1 MTVPLVPNSVEPS
14 AQSSP
19 KAAAATAAA
28 AAASG
33 ANTTVQLPASPAPAP
48 VTATV
53 APLPNSAATPAP
65 VTVEL
70 PASPAPAPVTA
81 HSEEGSKAAASSA
94 AAAVAQTVEK
104 KQDGGDGDT
113 ADDENSV
120 GEAVVCDEKKTRA
133 SKKVTDMKALLKALG
148 KKSVKD
154 AEKEAHIAEFLDI
167 RKDAIQELK
176 QKKGGNPPPYKG
188 EDWQPKL
195 DGIRDSIP
203 VTRHRFSVLD
213 MNLLEPLP
221 CMLQN
226 WGLPSVIMRSVSVN
240 LDSDGA
246 GARAPVVYHC
256 EYLPDEPEFPLCQGA
271 YLAPSL
277 EFFYTPEQLYRSW
290 VGFPGLKKADVET
303 YGFYSVGDIISIPGN
318 NGKLHPDDSLN
329 RFLVLGVIAHAKVVP
344 GEKPGEV
351 SQSIPNP
358 DRVMLILKRLIGELP
373 ELNASTF
380 LHTKIELL
388 EWQLEHAASL
398 IWHCEM

>member
-1 MTVPLVPNSVEPS
+1 M
-14 AQSSP
+14 
-19 KAAAATAAA
+19 
-28 AAASG
+28 
-33 ANTTVQLPASPAPAP
+33 
-48 VTATV
+48 
-53 APLPNSAATPAP
+53 
-65 VTVEL
+65 
-70 PASPAPAPVTA
+70 
-81 HSEEGSKAAASSA
+81 
-94 AAAVAQTVEK
+94 
-104 KQDGGDGDT
+104 
-113 ADDENSV
+113 
-120 GEAVVCDEKKTRA
+120 CDEKKTRA
-133 SKKVTDMKALLKALG
+133 SKKVTDMKILLKALG

-154 AEKEAHIAEFLDI
+154 AEKEADIAEFLDI
-167 RKDAIQELK
+167 RRDSIQKVK
-176 QKKGGNPPPYKG
+176 QKKGDNRPQYNG

-203 VTRHRFSVLD
+203 VTRHRFSVLN

-221 CMLQN
+221 CMLKN

-290 VGFPGLKKADVET
+290 VGVPGLKKADVET

-329 RFLVLGVIAHAKVVP
+329 RFLVLGVIAHAQIVP
-344 GEKPGEV
+344 AKKPGEP
-351 SQSIPNP
+351 SKSIPNP
-358 DRVMLILKRLIGELP
+358 DRVMLIVKRLIGELP